1 MSMNKKYTWTI
12 IGAGPAGI
20 AAVGKLLDQGI
31 VETDILWIDP
41 EFAVGDLGTKW
52 NYVSSNT
59 KTKFFNAFLDDCANF
74 ENSARPKTL
83 PFDELDPE
91 ETCQL
96 ELIAEPLRWVT
107 SRIRSRVDTVQA
119 KVDTLSLQQRV
130 WNIVT
135 PEGTYISKNVI
146 LAIGAEPKHLS
157 YDSVE
162 EISLEDALV
171 PQKLAERCDVSD
183 TVAVFGS
190 SHSAVIVLQQLVDM
204 GVKKVI
210 NFYQS
215 PMKYAVPMGDWIL
228 HDNTGLKGNA
238 ALWAKENINGELPEN
253 LVRVRST
260 PENLDTYLPECDKAI
275 YAIGFNKRQIDVE
288 GMDEVEHNVHNSI
301 IAPGLFGIG
310 ICFPEEVTDKY
321 GNRETNVGLW
331 KFMKYINKIMPI
343 WMNYSP

>member
-1 MSMNKKYTWTI
+1 MSLKEEYAWTI

-20 AAVGKLLDQGI
+20 AAIGKLLDQGI
-31 VETDILWIDP
+31 QGSEILWIDP

-52 NYVSSNT
+52 KYVSSNT
-59 KTKFFNAFLDDCANF
+59 KTKFFTAFLNDCKSF
-74 ENSARPKTL
+74 ENEIRPKNL
-83 PFDELDPE
+83 AFDELDQDD
-91 ETCQL
+91 TCQL
-96 ELIAEPLRWVT
+96 ELIAEPLRWIT
-107 SRIRSRVDTVQA
+107 ERLSSRVCAVEGN
-119 KVDTLSLQQRV
+119 VDSLSLHNRV
-130 WNIVT
+130 WNINT
-135 PEGTYISKNVI
+135 RKEAYSSKNVI
-146 LAIGAEPKHLS
+146 IAIGAEPKHLS
-157 YDSVE
+157 FENVP
-162 EISLEDALV
+162 EISLEEALD
-171 PQKLAERCDVSD
+171 PNKLAQECDLSD

-190 SHSAVIVLQQLVDM
+190 SHSAVIVLQQLVEM

-238 ALWAKENINGELPEN
+238 AIWAKENINGQLPSN
-253 LVRVRST
+253 LVRVQSS
-260 PENLDTYLPECDKAI
+260 PENIATYLPECDKAI
-275 YAIGFNKRQIDVE
+275 YAVGFKKRQIQVE
-288 GMDEVEHNVHNSI
+288 GMAEVEHNVHNSI

-343 WMNYSP
+343 WLNYSP